1 MTTATVN
8 DNATGAWSVRVGD
21 TLEYVGP
28 GINPRHTIMRRP
40 GERRTF
46 GLPTRWLDMP
56 EPEPKCCP
64 TCGQLIS
71 EES

>member
-8 DNATGAWSVRVGD
+8 ENATGAWAIRVGEE
-21 TLEYVGP
+21 LEVVGP
-28 GINPRHTIMRRP
+28 GSNPSHTIMRRP
-40 GERRTF
+40 GERRLLY
-46 GLPTRWLDMP
+46 LPTRWLNMP

-64 TCGQLIS
+64 TCGREL

>member
-8 DNATGAWSVRVGD
+8 ELATGIWAYQVG
-21 TLEYVGP
+21 TKLEYVGP
-28 GINPRHTIMRRP
+28 GANPRHVIMRRP

-46 GLPTRWLDMP
+46 GMPTRWLTMP

-64 TCGQLIS
+64 TCGREL

>member
-1 MTTATVN
+1 MNATVN
-8 DNATGAWSVRVGD
+8 DLATGAWAVRVGE
-21 TLEYVGP
+21 TLEYVRP
-28 GINPRHTIMRRP
+28 GLNRYHALVRRP
-40 GERRTF
+40 GERRIF

-64 TCGQLIS
+64 TCGREL

>member
-8 DNATGAWSVRVGD
+8 DNATGTWAVRVGEE
-21 TLEYVGP
+21 LEYVGP
-28 GINPRHTIMRRP
+28 GSNPSHTIMRRP

-46 GLPTRWLDMP
+46 GLPTRWLSFP

-64 TCGQLIS
+64 TCGKLIL

>member
-8 DNATGAWSVRVGD
+8 EFATGAWAIRVGEE
-21 TLEYVGP
+21 LEVVGL
-28 GINPRHTIMRRP
+28 GLNPNHTIMRRP

-46 GLPTRWLDMP
+46 GLPTHWLDMP
-56 EPEPKCCP
+56 EPEPECCP
-64 TCGQLIS
+64 TCGREL